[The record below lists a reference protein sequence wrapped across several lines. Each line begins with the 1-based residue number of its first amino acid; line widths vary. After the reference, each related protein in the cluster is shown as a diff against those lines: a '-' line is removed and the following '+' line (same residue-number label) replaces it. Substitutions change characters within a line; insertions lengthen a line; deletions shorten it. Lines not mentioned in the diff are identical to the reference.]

1 MKRHLPSVALT
12 LCLASAQ
19 PLPPTLFDSLQWR
32 LIGPF
37 RGGRSVAVTGIPGD
51 PATFYFGAV
60 GGGVWKTTNA
70 GVTWTPIFDA
80 QRIASIG
87 AIDVAASDPNV
98 IYAGTGEADIR
109 SDLSTGDGIYKST
122 DAGKTWKHAG
132 LRDSRHIA
140 RIVVDPANPD
150 IVYVAALGHAYGP
163 NAERGVYRSKDG
175 GATWKKI
182 LDKGSDVGAADLSLD
197 GQTLYATMWRAR
209 RSPWSQYAPLGG
221 PGSGLYKSTDGGD
234 HWTQLTGNGLPE
246 GEWGRAGVAIARGTQ
261 GKRVY
266 AIIDAAATAGG
277 LYRSDDAGTSWTRT
291 NGDTRT
297 YSRGWYFGSVTV
309 DPNNPD
315 LVYLPNVSLYKSAD
329 GGKTFTVL
337 KGAPGGD
344 DYHSL
349 WIDPSNSARMIL
361 GSDQG
366 TSISVDAGKTWSS
379 WYNQPTGQ
387 FYHVITDNQFP
398 YFVYGSQQDSG
409 TAAVASRTNHG
420 QIAERDGFSAGGA
433 ESGYIAVDPR
443 DPNILYVSNTYGTLT
458 RFDRRTAQGQIIT
471 PWPAPGFGVEISQRK
486 FRFPW
491 TAPLIVSPLEPN
503 TLYYGSQY
511 VLKTTN
517 GGLKWD
523 QISPDLTGYDKS
535 AVSAGPVTVEN
546 AKARGYGVIYSLAP
560 SPVSK
565 DVIWAGTDTGMI
577 HVTESGGKSWS
588 NVTPETLTD
597 WSKVTHIEASHY
609 DVRAA
614 YAAVDRH
621 RLDDYS
627 PHLYRTRDF
636 GSTWTLATNG
646 IPERAFINAIREDP
660 ERRGLLYAATEM
672 GVYVSFDDADH
683 WQPLQLNLPVTSV
696 RDVVVHRDDLAIA
709 THGRAFWI
717 LDDITPLRQI
727 DANTA
732 ASEVVLYRPAK
743 AIRLNSEGFQG
754 TPLPPEIPTAKNP
767 PDGAIVDYY
776 LKSAPGEAVTLE
788 ILDITNQVVRRF
800 ASTDKEPPPR
810 RRELTIADIW
820 INPAPK
826 LGTRQGMNRFVWDL
840 RYALSAEGESEP
852 GSGRARG
859 PQVLPGSYQLRL
871 TVSGKT
877 YTQSLSVLLDPRST
891 ATPADLASQ
900 LELGLKATQEI
911 ARAGV
916 LLRSVRARQ
925 PRDAESQKIE
935 TAITAVIAEFTAV
948 LGVVD
953 SADRRPPMQAYELFE
968 QARVALDALSA
979 RQALWGQALLPA
991 AGF

>member
-1 MKRHLPSVALT
+1 MKPVSLALLLST
-12 LCLASAQ
+12 LLSAQ
-19 PLPPTLFDSLQWR
+19 PFPPSLFDGLQWR

-51 PATFYFGAV
+51 PTTFYFGSV
-60 GGGVWKTTNA
+60 GGGIWKTTNT
-70 GVTWTPIFDA
+70 GVTWAPIFDS
-80 QRIASIG
+80 QPIASIG
-87 AIDVAASDPNV
+87 TLALAPSDPNV

-163 NAERGVYRSKDG
+163 NADRGVFRSNNG

-182 LDKGSDVGAADLSLD
+182 LDKGSDVGAADLALD
-197 GQTLYATMWRAR
+197 GQTIYATMWRAR
-209 RSPWSQYAPLGG
+209 RSTWSQYAPLAG
-221 PGSGLYKSTDGGD
+221 PGSGLYKSMDNGD

-246 GEWGRAGVAIARGTQ
+246 SEWGRAGVAIVQGTQ

-266 AIIDAAATAGG
+266 AIVDAAAAAGG
-277 LYRSDDAGTSWTRT
+277 LYRSDDAGASWTRT
-291 NGDTRT
+291 NGDARN
-297 YSRGWYFGSVTV
+297 YSRGWYFGGITV

-315 LVYLPNVSLYKSAD
+315 VVYLPNVSIYKSSD
-329 GGKTFTVL
+329 GGKTFMVL

-349 WIDPSNSARMIL
+349 WIDPTHSARMIL

-366 TSISVDAGKTWSS
+366 ASISVDSGTTWSS
-379 WYNQPTGQ
+379 WYNQPTAQ
-387 FYHVITDNQFP
+387 FYHVTTDNQFP
-398 YFVYGSQQDSG
+398 YNVYGSQQDSG
-409 TAAVASRTNHG
+409 TAAVPSRTNHG
-420 QIAERDGFSAGGA
+420 QITERDFSSVGGA
-433 ESGYIAVDPR
+433 ESGYIAVDPK

-458 RFDRRTAQGQIIT
+458 RFDKRTAQGQVIT
-471 PWPAPGFGVEISQRK
+471 PWPASGFGLEISQRK

-491 TAPLIVSPLEPN
+491 TAPLIFSPLEPN

-511 VLKTTN
+511 VLKTTD

-535 AVSAGPVTVEN
+535 AVSAGPVTVDN
-546 AKARGYGVIYSLAP
+546 AKARGYGVIYSIAP
-560 SPVSK
+560 SSVHK
-565 DVIWAGTDTGMI
+565 DVVWAGTDTGMI
-577 HVTESGGKSWS
+577 HVTESGGRTWR
-588 NVTPETLTD
+588 NITPETLTD
-597 WSKVTHIEASHY
+597 WSKVTHMEASHF

-621 RLDDYS
+621 RLDDYG
-627 PHLYRTRDF
+627 PYLYRTRDF
-636 GSTWTLATNG
+636 GATWTLATNG
-646 IPERAFINAIREDP
+646 IPDRAFLNAIREDP

-696 RDVVVHRDDLAIA
+696 RDLVVHGDDLVIA

-717 LDDITPLRQI
+717 LDDIAPLRQI
-727 DANTA
+727 DPKIA
-732 ASEVVLYRPAK
+732 ASDVVLYRPAK
-743 AIRLNSEGFQG
+743 AIRMNSEGFQG

-776 LKSAPGEAVTLE
+776 LKSAPSDAVTIE
-788 ILDITNQVVRRF
+788 ILDSANQLVRRI
-800 ASTDKEPPPR
+800 ASTDKDPPPS
-810 RRELTIADIW
+810 RRELTVSDVW
-820 INPAPK
+820 IPPAPRVGAK
-826 LGTRQGMNRFVWDL
+826 QGMNRFVWDL
-840 RYALSAEGESEP
+840 RYALSAEGENEP
-852 GSGRARG
+852 GSARARG
-859 PQVLPGSYQLRL
+859 PQVLPGNYQVRL
-871 TVSGKT
+871 TVSGKA
-877 YTQSLSVLLDPRST
+877 YTQPLVVSLDPRST
-891 ATPADLASQ
+891 ATPEDLASQ

-925 PRDAESQKIE
+925 APKIE
-935 TAITAVIAEFTAV
+935 TAITAVIADFAAV

-953 SADRRPPMQAYELFE
+953 SSDRRPPMQAYDLFE
-968 QARVALDALSA
+968 QARIALEALSA
-979 RQALWGQALLPA
+979 R
-991 AGF
+991 